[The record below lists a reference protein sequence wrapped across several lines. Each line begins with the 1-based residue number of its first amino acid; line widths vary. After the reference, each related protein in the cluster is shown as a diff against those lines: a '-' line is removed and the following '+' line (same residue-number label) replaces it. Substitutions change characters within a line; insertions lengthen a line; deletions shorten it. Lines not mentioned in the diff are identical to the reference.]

1 MIDNGV
7 TRVEAQDLPD
17 EVRKFQFGLTQFL
30 NEHSGTV
37 DATVVLGCLAS
48 LTGSLLAQLEFQGFC
63 MHTATQIV
71 ELNTN
76 TGVDLARAELAAA
89 TRQ

>member
-1 MIDNGV
+1 MNDNGV
-7 TRVEAQDLPD
+7 SRVDAQDLPD
-17 EVRKFQFGLTQFL
+17 EVKNFQRALTALL

-37 DATVVLGCLAS
+37 DATVVLGCLCS